1 MIAVCREVD
10 RDSGRIEVS
19 PLDVDVTKVA
29 SRTKMLHRSISSG
42 WTTTTTKFRSA
53 QCAK

>member
-19 PLDVDVTKVA
+19 PLDVDVTNDLLLNFL
-29 SRTKMLHRSISSG
+29 SESE
-42 WTTTTTKFRSA
+42 
-53 QCAK
+53 